1 MFALS
6 VCVTLEELL
15 HTIVNYAIIMPTYTV
30 EPLNKGHFGSRGFV
44 LFSEVVLWWEVQSIR
59 SFIDITT

>member
-1 MFALS
+1 M
-6 VCVTLEELL
+6 
-15 HTIVNYAIIMPTYTV
+15 INTV

-59 SFIDITT
+59 SFIDLIYLDNMF